1 MEFFACDTENN
12 AARSYEHISVR
23 PLAGSLGAEI
33 DGVDLRKLSEDEVV
47 EIRQASLD
55 HLVIFFREQALE
67 PADLERFTLT
77 FGEFG
82 DDPFVRGLE
91 DEGHPH
97 VVRVLKEADEKHP
110 FVFGGAWHS
119 DWSFQDAPPA
129 YTILYGKDVP
139 EFGGDTLWANMY
151 LAYESLS
158 EGMKRMLDGLE
169 AIHSPERAYGPT
181 ALHNELLEN
190 MDIPYGDKARV
201 LKAHPVVRA
210 HCETGRKALFI
221 NPGYTVGLRDMK
233 PDEAAP
239 ILESLYRV
247 ATNPAFLCRF
257 RWEPGSVAVW
267 DNRCT
272 LHNPI
277 SDYHGQRREMY
288 RTTVAGNAPVN

>member
-1 MEFFACDTENN
+1 LDFFSVNMQNN
-12 AARSYEHISVR
+12 AAGDYEHISVR

-33 DGVDLRKLSEDEVV
+33 DGVDVRSLSDAEVA
-47 EIRQASLD
+47 EIRKASLD
-55 HLVIFFREQALE
+55 HLVIFFRDQSLA
-67 PADLERFTLT
+67 PADLERFTRT
-77 FGEFG
+77 FGDYG
-82 DDPFVRGLE
+82 DDPFVTGLV
-91 DEGHPH
+91 DDGHPN

-119 DWSFQDAPPA
+119 DWSFQDAPPS

-139 EFGGDTLWANMY
+139 EYGGDTLWANMY

-158 EGMKRMLDGLE
+158 DGMKRILDGLE
-169 AIHSPERAYGPT
+169 AIHSPERAYGPQ

-190 MDIPYGDKARV
+190 MDIPYGEKAKI
-201 LKAHPVVRA
+201 LKAHPVVRT
-210 HCETGRKALFI
+210 HRETGRKALFV
-221 NPGYTVGLRDMK
+221 NPGYTIGLRDMK
-233 PDEAAP
+233 PDESDP

-247 ATNPAFLCRF
+247 ATNAAFLCRF
-257 RWEPGSVAVW
+257 RWEPGSLAVW

-288 RTTVAGNAPVN
+288 RTTVAGDVPVS

>member
-1 MEFFACDTENN
+1 LDFFAVNAANN
-12 AARSYEHISVR
+12 AAREYEHIRVR
-23 PLAGSLGAEI
+23 PVAGSLGAEI
-33 DGVDLRKLSEDEVV
+33 DGVDLRSLSDAQVA

-55 HLVIFFREQALE
+55 HLVIFFRDQSLE
-67 PADLERFTLT
+67 PADLERFTGTL
-77 FGEFG
+77 GPFG
-82 DDPFVRGLE
+82 DDPFVAGLAA
-91 DEGHPH
+91 DGHPN

-119 DWSFQDAPPA
+119 DWSFQDAPPS

-158 EGMKRMLDGLE
+158 DGMKRVLDGLE
-169 AIHSPERAYGPT
+169 AIHSPERAYGPQ
-181 ALHNELLEN
+181 ALHNELIEN
-190 MDIPYGDKARV
+190 MDIPYGEKAKI
-201 LKAHPVVRA
+201 LKAHPVVRT
-210 HCETGRKALFI
+210 HRETGRKALFV
-221 NPGYTVGLRDMK
+221 NPGYTIGLRDMK
-233 PDEAAP
+233 PNEADP
-239 ILESLYRV
+239 ILEALYRV

-277 SDYHGQRREMY
+277 SDYHGKRREMH
-288 RTTVAGNAPVN
+288 RTTVAGDVPVA